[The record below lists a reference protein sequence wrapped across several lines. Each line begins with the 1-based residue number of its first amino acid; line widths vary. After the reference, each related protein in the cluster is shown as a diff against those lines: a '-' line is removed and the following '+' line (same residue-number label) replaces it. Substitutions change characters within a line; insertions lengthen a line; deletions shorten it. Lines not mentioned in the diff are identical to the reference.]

1 MYSLYIE
8 SDFDNTPIT
17 VDISPGDT
25 STNVSI
31 PISNNIR
38 VEEDENFD
46 VILQSNSSDLI
57 IGSPK
62 QATVTIIN
70 DDGNAFHC
78 CQ

>member
-1 MYSLYIE
+1 LYSLYIE